1 MVSPDVP
8 APRAERILVVD
19 DHAANRALAQAIL
32 EEEGYVTLTAVSGQ
46 EALDSFVTG
55 APDCLLLDVRM
66 PGLDGFAVCTRIRA
80 LPGGSDTPIVF
91 LTAARDVE
99 TFDRALMVGGD
110 DFLTKPVRASE
121 LITRVK
127 TALRLRRL
135 STERRELYAELRR
148 QRDALTRLQLQKE
161 QLTSFLVHDLKNPVA
176 TMNLHAQLLLRD
188 REINQRSRNAALHIQ
203 AGTRHLMT
211 MLLNLLDISKSE
223 EDLLQVVRAPVDLA
237 ELARRV
243 VGEMEVIA
251 SAAEVRLRVL
261 GEVPPFSAD
270 ADLLQ
275 RALANLIENA
285 IRHAPP
291 DSEVSVSLCSRPG
304 GVEIRVADAGKGVPP
319 EWREQ
324 IFDRFVQL
332 KTDDGTTASRSGRGL
347 GLAFCKVVAVAHGGR
362 IWVEDA
368 APGAVFCLEMPHER

>member
-188 REINQRSRNAALHIQ
+188 REINQRSRTAALHIQ

-223 EDLLQVVRAPVDLA
+223 EDLLQVLRAPVDLA

-251 SAAEVRLRVL
+251 SAAEVRLRVI

-291 DSEVSVSLCSRPG
+291 DSEVSVSLSTRPA
-304 GVEIRVADAGKGVPP
+304 GVEIRVADAGTGVPP

>member
-1 MVSPDVP
+1 MVL
-8 APRAERILVVD
+8 AEILAGARFAS
-19 DHAANRALAQAIL
+19 AAADLAQVPPELARI
-32 EEEGYVTLTAVSGQ
+32 AR
-46 EALDSFVTG
+46 A
-55 APDCLLLDVRM
+55 A
-66 PGLDGFAVCTRIRA
+66 GL
-80 LPGGSDTPIVF
+80 P
-91 LTAARDVE
+91 
-99 TFDRALMVGGD
+99 
-110 DFLTKPVRASE
+110 
-121 LITRVK
+121 
-127 TALRLRRL
+127 
-135 STERRELYAELRR
+135 
-148 QRDALTRLQLQKE
+148 Q
-161 QLTSFLVHDLKNPVA
+161 
-176 TMNLHAQLLLRD
+176 
-188 REINQRSRNAALHIQ
+188 
-203 AGTRHLMT
+203 
-211 MLLNLLDISKSE
+211 
-223 EDLLQVVRAPVDLA
+223 DLLQVVRAPVDLA